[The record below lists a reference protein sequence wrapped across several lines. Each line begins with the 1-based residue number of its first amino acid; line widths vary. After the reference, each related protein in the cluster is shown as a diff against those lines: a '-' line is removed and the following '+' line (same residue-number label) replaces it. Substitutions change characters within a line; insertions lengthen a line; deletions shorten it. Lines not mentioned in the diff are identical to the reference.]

1 MNIITWKINTR
12 DYLSLAWNLVTR
24 WFTYTRRKNYLHTVC
39 ACNNEKLF
47 AYLLE
52 KLNEKYDSVRWRF
65 IVKILFLEI
74 FSSTQNVY
82 VITHFLC
89 KFIEE
94 NTRELGY
101 FERVFELRSYERS
114 LHSIFTMVCWKKNFF
129 VYELFGGGPAKL
141 GSWKEFN

>member
-1 MNIITWKINTR
+1 MCEISCDTLIHVHEKKEF
-12 DYLSLAWNLVTR
+12 
-24 WFTYTRRKNYLHTVC
+24 FTLFYIYIC

-65 IVKILFLEI
+65 VVKISFLEI
-74 FSSTQNVY
+74 FSSTY
-82 VITHFLC
+82 VTHFLC

-94 NTRELGY
+94 NWDILNE
-101 FERVFELRSYERS
+101 FCKLRTLVAFDFYDGLLEK
-114 LHSIFTMVCWKKNFF
+114 TFF